1 MKLRH
6 EKRSKVN
13 ANFKERLS
21 GTIRS
26 RRSRIEVSKE
36 DPVIV
41 VIEAWGVCPRNVSV
55 AWR

>member
-13 ANFKERLS
+13 ANFQERLS